1 MASFQKRGKAW
12 QYTISRT
19 VNGKA
24 KPIRKSGFNTKKE
37 AQIAAAE
44 VEAGLRKGIA
54 PHLKP
59 EPFDEYFEEWVKL
72 YKIGISKGTRYN
84 YKYTF
89 QAIKNHFG
97 SKPLQQIK
105 KREYQ
110 EFLNQYGS
118 TRSKEQV
125 EKVNGHI
132 RSCVQDAIDEG
143 ILQVDFTRKVVVTG
157 SVPAKKPLEKHLNYA
172 DSKKVLKE
180 IYNRL
185 DRGLGYY
192 LLLLGLTSGLRFAEL
207 VGLTRK
213 DFDFKTNKIS
223 VNKTWGYQ
231 KKMHEGFGPTKNEES
246 VRTIKIDKITM
257 QAFKELFE
265 KAPTNIHQLVFYS
278 PSSKYRVISN
288 TNGNKLFRSVLE
300 GLEIPVISVH
310 GLRHTHASILL
321 YKRRSIYYV
330 SERLG
335 HKDIETTLKVYA
347 HVLKELRE
355 EDEKGAAQDFE
366 SMIV

>member
-1 MASFQKRGKAW
+1 MASFQKRGKTW
-12 QYTISRT
+12 QYTISRMAA
-19 VNGKA
+19 GKSN
-24 KPIRKSGFNTKKE
+24 PIRKGGFNTKKE
-37 AQIAAAE
+37 AQVAAAE
-44 VEAGLRKGIA
+44 VEAKLNKGIV
-54 PHLKP
+54 PHLRP
-59 EPFDEYFEEWVKL
+59 EPFDEYFNDWVKL
-72 YKIGISKGTRYN
+72 YKIGISGGTQYN
-84 YKYTF
+84 YKYTLK
-89 QAIKNHFG
+89 AITDYFG
-97 SKPLQQIK
+97 SKPIQEIK

-110 EFLNQYGS
+110 EFLNEYGS

-132 RSCVQDAIDEG
+132 RSCVQDAIEEG
-143 ILQVDFTRKVVVTG
+143 IIHIDFTRKAVITG
-157 SVPAKKPLEKHLNYA
+157 SVPAKKPSEKHLNFM
-172 DSKKVLKE
+172 DSEKVLKE
-180 IYNRL
+180 TYHRL

-192 LLLLGLTSGLRFAEL
+192 LILLGLTSGLRFAEL

-213 DFDFKTNKIS
+213 DFDFKANKIS

-246 VRTIKIDKITM
+246 VRIITIDKITM
-257 QAFKELFE
+257 QAFKEFFE
-265 KAPTNIHQLVFYS
+265 KAPTNLHQLVFYS
-278 PSSKYRVISN
+278 PSSKYKVISN
-288 TNGNKLFRSVLE
+288 TNANKLFKSVLKSL
-300 GLEIPVISVH
+300 GIPAISVH